1 MRKAAPDVL
10 PKERRIEP
18 MACVKDLLKLS
29 SLRDVHLA
37 AGYKGVYR
45 TISWPNIAQ
54 TVSIREWLLG
64 GDVIL
69 LSGVGL
75 SCTAELFNRLI
86 DQALE
91 KDAAC
96 LIVFLS
102 PDHIPTTPAATL
114 AYAEALGF
122 PVLETGWT
130 TQIAAVIADISRLL
144 TTERYQ
150 EEEVSAILEE
160 LLYPQRSIPS
170 DNLRTFIQK
179 NRLNGRRAAAV
190 VEFPEIADTGYFL
203 RQTILPRTQSVNH
216 IIREVKTI
224 YPAALWMQRKMD
236 LVFLLPAES
245 GDTAE
250 ARRVFSALCREI
262 RSRYP
267 GMEVHAG
274 LGRVYEDPARF
285 PESAREAEKALC
297 LCRRER
303 ECVSF
308 EELGLFQLLMEIPD
322 QEKVWRYA
330 IEKLQPLLD
339 YDRLNRKNL
348 MGTLETYLHTNCNAM
363 ETARR
368 LYIHRNTLN
377 YQLSRI
383 RSLLGMDLESADERN
398 RMMNIL
404 MIYRYCRR

>member
-1 MRKAAPDVL
+1 
-10 PKERRIEP
+10 

-37 AGYKGVYR
+37 AGHKGVYR

-75 SCTAELFNRLI
+75 NCTAEFFNRLI
-86 DQALE
+86 DQAME

-102 PDHIPTTPAATL
+102 PEHISAIPSATL

-179 NRLNGRRAAAV
+179 NRLNGKRAAAV
-190 VEFPEIADTGYFL
+190 VEFPEIEDTGYLL
-203 RQTILPRTQSVNH
+203 RQSILPRTQSVNQ
-216 IIREVKTI
+216 IIREVKNV
-224 YPAALWMQRKMD
+224 YPAALWMQRKTD
-236 LVFLLPAES
+236 LVFLLPMDGAET
-245 GDTAE
+245 GE
-250 ARRVFSALCREI
+250 AQRVFSALCREI

-267 GMEVHAG
+267 GMEIHAG
-274 LGRVYEDPARF
+274 LGRVYEDPSQF

-297 LCRRER
+297 LCRRDR

-308 EELGLFQLLMEIPD
+308 DELGLFQLLMEIPD

-330 IEKLQPLLD
+330 MEKLQPLLD

-348 MGTLETYLHTNCNAM
+348 MGTLETYLCTNCNAM

-368 LYIHRNTLN
+368 LYIHRSTLN

-383 RSLLGMDLESADERN
+383 RSLLGMELESADERN
-398 RMMNIL
+398 RMMNTL